1 MLQTLSEDDE
11 ENDFIVV
18 MEPYKTPFTRLL
30 ENKAAM
36 ECWQNFI
43 EKSEKEQKEIIQN
56 FSNSVQDGKYCNSE
70 KEKPGKISSRIKR
83 TFKIR
88 KNLSLEIVKF
98 CEEDLINFFQNTPSD
113 IYVKHPP
120 TSFDRL
126 LLHGIAQ
133 YHRLHSISKYPH
145 FFMI

>member
-1 MLQTLSEDDE
+1 MLQTLNEDDE
-11 ENDFIVV
+11 DNEFIVV
-18 MEPYKTPFTRLL
+18 MEPYKTPFSRLL

-43 EKSEKEQKEIIQN
+43 EKSEKEQREIIQN
-56 FSNSVQDGKYCNSE
+56 FSNSVQDTKNDIIE

-88 KNLSLEIVKF
+88 KNLSLEIVKG
-98 CEEDLINFFQNTPSD
+98 CEEDLIEFFKNTPKD
-113 IYVKHPP
+113 IYIKDPL

-133 YHRLHSISKYPH
+133 YHRLNSISK
-145 FFMI
+145 

>member
-1 MLQTLSEDDE
+1 MLQTLNEDDE
-11 ENDFIVV
+11 ENEFIVI

-30 ENKAAM
+30 EDKTAM

-43 EKSEKEQKEIIQN
+43 EKSEKEQKEIIQK
-56 FSNSVQDGKYCNSE
+56 FSNSVQDIKNDNIR
-70 KEKPGKISSRIKR
+70 KDKPGKISSRIKR

-88 KNLSLEIVKF
+88 KNLSLEIVKG
-98 CEEDLINFFQNTPSD
+98 CEEDLIGFFRTTPSD
-113 IYVKHPP
+113 IYIKHPP

-133 YHRLHSISKYPH
+133 YHRLHSISK
-145 FFMI
+145 